1 MVFICQSF
9 AKVLPFCNCLKG
21 LFEAAPRKIYGLVKL
36 LYYCPFYLNYLSL
49 SITVG
54 GYSRINPP
62 FIVAR
67 MNKCFIF
74 APSSCRYLNSLIRV
88 KVVGWGWH
96 CGKAFTWRFGFDT
109 LRISQIL
116 SVNQKQSSGRCHG
129 ICLLSPIAMLLLLV
143 GGRAHGSLVVYIHI
157 GVGSALLVSINW
169 AMREPLS
176 VRRVTGT
183 GSHAFLF
190 V

>member
-109 LRISQIL
+109 LRTSQLLTI
-116 SVNQKQSSGRCHG
+116 NQKQSNSRCHG
-129 ICLLSPIAMLLLLV
+129 YVYYIQMLCCNCQWVVGNMAVWLYICISAWGLRCSFRL
-143 GGRAHGSLVVYIHI
+143 I
-157 GVGSALLVSINW
+157 G
-169 AMREPLS
+169 
-176 VRRVTGT
+176 
-183 GSHAFLF
+183 
-190 V
+190 